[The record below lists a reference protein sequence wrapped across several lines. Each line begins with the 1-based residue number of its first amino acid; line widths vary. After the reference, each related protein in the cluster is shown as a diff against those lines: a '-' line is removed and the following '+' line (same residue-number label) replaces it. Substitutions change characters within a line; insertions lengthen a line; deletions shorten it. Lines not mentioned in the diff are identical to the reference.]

1 MNYTPEKQAIER
13 ARNNVATNFNR
24 LTSVEPF
31 QVGVSND
38 SASNEQID
46 TQFQSGTENDAS
58 RKETEIKGNISYDSA
73 AIEIR
78 EYSESHS
85 YRM

>member
-24 LTSVEPF
+24 STLVEPF

-38 SASNEQID
+38 SASNEQVN
-46 TQFQSGTENDAS
+46 TQFQNETENDAF
-58 RKETEIKGNISYDSA
+58 RKETEIKGNISYNFA

-78 EYSESHS
+78 EYSKSHS